1 MKGSHVVAVCCGSN
15 FKIVGGRLIVGF
27 GVVVVV
33 VVVVVVAGAG
43 VVG

>member
-1 MKGSHVVAVCCGSN
+1 MVAVCCRSDFN
-15 FKIVGGRLIVGF
+15 IVGGRLIVGF

-33 VVVVVVAGAG
+33 VVVVVVGDG